1 MKQGLAIGDIKVSG
15 RLQQKRLVSGIETC
29 HNKNRSI
36 LGYNW
41 RCEIVHED
49 ENHRWWDLAIRDLE
63 EEQTEPNRID
73 CYSWKSQQESN
84 SELGSTPIWT
94 VR

>member
-49 ENHRWWDLAIRDLE
+49 ENHR
-63 EEQTEPNRID
+63 
-73 CYSWKSQQESN
+73 
-84 SELGSTPIWT
+84 
-94 VR
+94 